1 MGGGDPDEN
10 HLRTSAMV
18 PPKSNCTLPLLP
30 IRISIAPSLILT
42 QDQKILLCGGYRN
55 FQKCLG
61 LNKDAWQEHSSL
73 NEKRRYA
80 AAVTM
85 PGGVYMMG
93 GLDSPTTW
101 EWLPTGSD
109 EWKRGNGIIPGG
121 YGKYRGFYQ
130 GCGVKINDE
139 EIALIGGVLTPR
151 RLMKFNIKTEE
162 FTSLGNVLK
171 IKRENHACTVLSK
184 SNELFLVCLHS

>member
-1 MGGGDPDEN
+1 
-10 HLRTSAMV
+10 MV

-80 AAVTM
+80 VSFTMHSVEIAVQ
-85 PGGVYMMG
+85 YF
-93 GLDSPTTW
+93 S
-101 EWLPTGSD
+101 
-109 EWKRGNGIIPGG
+109 IILILREINFGG
-121 YGKYRGFYQ
+121 YKNSKNAVF
-130 GCGVKINDE
+130 
-139 EIALIGGVLTPR
+139 AL
-151 RLMKFNIKTEE
+151 
-162 FTSLGNVLK
+162 LGALN
-171 IKRENHACTVLSK
+171 
-184 SNELFLVCLHS
+184 F

>member
-80 AAVTM
+80 VSFKFYVKSILENQEVVKM
-85 PGGVYMMG
+85 LLLSFL
-93 GLDSPTTW
+93 GLCI
-101 EWLPTGSD
+101 L
-109 EWKRGNGIIPGG
+109 
-121 YGKYRGFYQ
+121 
-130 GCGVKINDE
+130 
-139 EIALIGGVLTPR
+139 LIST
-151 RLMKFNIKTEE
+151 F
-162 FTSLGNVLK
+162 
-171 IKRENHACTVLSK
+171 
-184 SNELFLVCLHS
+184 